1 MAGGLVARSRFLS
14 LSRALASA
22 MTGSEA
28 IFGSF
33 ICGGTQSGAWASI
46 GSG

>member
-1 MAGGLVARSRFLS
+1 VAGGLVARRRLLS

-22 MTGSEA
+22 MTGNEA

-33 ICGGTQSGAWASI
+33 I
-46 GSG
+46 